1 MSTVWL
7 QPQRGCGSAEIVEK
21 TPVGRSRPGA
31 LGAVQPLTC
40 MEADA
45 TCPAWSKSREMI
57 WEKRVALP
65 FMLVLLLPKASRTV

>member
-1 MSTVWL
+1 MGWSHSGV
-7 QPQRGCGSAEIVEK
+7 Q
-21 TPVGRSRPGA
+21 
-31 LGAVQPLTC
+31 GAVQPLTC